1 MHDNLIISVVPEVFV
16 HVESAARLR
25 VAHLDEQRQHLRPLL
40 GLDGVLDGDLRDDW
54 QKVRKGLLRGL
65 KEHESESGIIIE
77 LSIAR
82 RLGSYRLPAPA
93 YPKPVA

>member
-40 GLDGVLDGDLRDDW
+40 GLGLHRVLHDGLGNDEW
-54 QKVRKGLLRGL
+54 QKVRPFVQ
-65 KEHESESGIIIE
+65 IMA
-77 LSIAR
+77 IAIR
-82 RLGSYRLPAPA
+82 IATLIL
-93 YPKPVA
+93 

>member
-54 QKVRKGLLRGL
+54 QKVRKGLLRGR
-65 KEHESESGIIIE
+65 KEHESESGE
-77 LSIAR
+77 LSMAR